1 MSIEN
6 QVWHRGE
13 TYGRRITIED
23 DSGNKVDPASL
34 TITIQKPNGET
45 EATLSL
51 DDLEKVSTGVY
62 KMKWKI
68 PEDAAAGLWTFAV
81 KATLNTGEVGIEE
94 FYLAL

>member
-1 MSIEN
+1 MSEEK

-23 DSGNKVDPASL
+23 DSSNKVDPISL

-45 EATLSL
+45 ETTLTL
-51 DDLEKVSTGVY
+51 DDLEKVSTGIY

-68 PEDAAAGLWTFAV
+68 PADAATGLWTFAV
-81 KATLNTGEVGIEE
+81 KAILSTGEIGIEE